1 MDDKDMNQISEKKER
16 YVRDADWLRT
26 RYRPKS
32 RIGQGLI
39 SAAPWVDVVLLL
51 IFFTLLDSKIVLQ
64 PGFVIELPEAGFR
77 DGSRSSM
84 MAVVISVEAMDGSQR
99 QEIVFFDDVRFMV
112 KSDEQMEKL
121 KYAFAEYLKKMPES
135 NLIIQADKHVSHG
148 TLVKLYDIAGD
159 VGIKTVNIAMRDVV
173 EQEGRTVR

>member
-1 MDDKDMNQISEKKER
+1 MENKDMDQIPEKEER

-26 RYRPKS
+26 RYRPRN

-51 IFFTLLDSKIVLQ
+51 IFFTLLDSKMVLQ
-64 PGFVIELPEAGFR
+64 PGFVIELPEASFR

-84 MAVVISVEAMDGSQR
+84 LAVVISVETIDGSER

-112 KSDEQMEKL
+112 KSYEQMEKL
-121 KYAFAEYLKKMPES
+121 KYAFAEYLKKMPEF

-159 VGIKTVNIAMRDVV
+159 VGIKTVNIALRDVV
-173 EQEGRTVR
+173 EQEGKAVE